1 MKRNDINIYISY
13 FHIDEYFKNL
23 LNDIIG
29 ENYTIKSSPQEYY
42 IKNNFNTYMDT
53 LNKNNENDENIFIV
67 LVGTDTYRSINV
79 DWELEFGLSHQ
90 NPILGLCLP
99 TNDDYKK
106 DVCTPKNMPT
116 KLLNNL
122 YSGYAS
128 YFDWTDSFSDL
139 KEYISISINNK
150 IHRHALI

>member
-1 MKRNDINIYISY
+1 MKTEDKNIYISY

-29 ENYTIKSSPQEYY
+29 ERYNIKSSPQEYY
-42 IKNNFNTYMDT
+42 IKNNFNNYMDS
-53 LNKNNENDENIFIV
+53 LNRNNDDENVFIV
-67 LVGTDTYRSINV
+67 LVGTDTYRSRNV
-79 DWELEFGLSHQ
+79 DWELEFGLMHN

-106 DVCTPKNMPT
+106 DRCTPKTTPR

-128 YFDWTDSFSDL
+128 YFDWTDSFKDL
-139 KEYISISINNK
+139 KKYINISIDNK
-150 IHRHALI
+150 IHKHALI